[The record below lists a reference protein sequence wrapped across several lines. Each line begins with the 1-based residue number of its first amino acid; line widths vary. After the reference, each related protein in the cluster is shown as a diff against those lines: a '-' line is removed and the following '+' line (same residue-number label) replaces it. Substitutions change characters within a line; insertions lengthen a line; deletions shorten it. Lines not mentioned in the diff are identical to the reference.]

1 MSRRRLIPGGGAL
14 LAALLACNSALA
26 GPKILS
32 THPMAG
38 ETGRIEFLAGGIDER
53 GRSLSRS
60 DLEVQVDGQ
69 PTSPL
74 ALQSLSDWAT
84 AASEA
89 SPTWRPP
96 LAVGLVYLWVDGVP
110 AGVLDGI
117 HAFFQRLPA
126 RTVVYPTI
134 YGRLRQGRAR
144 LTAGDISR
152 LDEVPYLDGYRPNMV
167 EAIRLNLVDL
177 GNDPAPL
184 KILVLVTDGRDYAD
198 PKGEGPG
205 DFAALGADLRRAG
218 IALLV
223 TRFRPEADADQAAA
237 NLRDLTEATG
247 GFLDARD
254 QPEELENTLESLG
267 QSVADLQR
275 VELPIPWPSR
285 VFPGSH
291 RITIQLTTP
300 TGKRLSAEVGTLRI
314 DSGKLVA
321 TIGAALVGTAMVL
334 VVFLLVS
341 WWVRRRRHQRA
352 ADTESDSSLEA
363 VLAAAHNLIRRGAS
377 AERAAEQLAREYPDA
392 GRLLEEVGDEP
403 FSDARFPYLRT
414 RPGRKRLQEIRA
426 ILQKRQGESPAL
438 PDALARVLAEVVGSG
453 VSAQVAA
460 ERLSALTTS
469 QERAA
474 FVALELERLAEALRL
489 IARTHAALGTPRAR
503 GVVVAI
509 QDALRADET
518 RKSGVSVAWL
528 VRTGGPGRRGQTL
541 RLGDERTVIG
551 SGAGCE
557 IQLAEDPAV
566 APAHAAIALGEG
578 EYSVEPIGGP
588 VRVEGETVSARKP
601 LVDGE
606 TLEIGG
612 GFFVFKAA
620 SLLNLR
626 ADRGVG
632 RNVGRN

>member
-1 MSRRRLIPGGGAL
+1 MSPRRSISGAGAL

-26 GPKILS
+26 GPKVLS
-32 THPMAG
+32 TRPTVG
-38 ETGRIEFLAGGIDER
+38 EAGRIEFLAGGIDER
-53 GRSLSRS
+53 GRSLSRAG
-60 DLEVQVDGQ
+60 LEVQVDGQ
-69 PTSPL
+69 SASPL
-74 ALQSLSDWAT
+74 GLQSLSDWAT

-126 RTVVYPTI
+126 RTLVYPTI

-152 LDEVPYLDGYRPNMV
+152 LDEVPYLDGYRPNMAD
-167 EAIRLNLVDL
+167 AIRLNLVDL
-177 GNDPAPL
+177 ANDPAPL

-218 IALLV
+218 IALLA

-275 VELPIPWPSR
+275 VELPIPWPWR
-285 VFPGSH
+285 LFPGNH
-291 RITIQLTTP
+291 RITIQLAAP
-300 TGKRLSAEVGTLRI
+300 TGERLSAEVGTLRI
-314 DSGKLVA
+314 DSGKFVA
-321 TIGAALVGTAMVL
+321 IGGAAMVL
-334 VVFLLVS
+334 GILALVV
-341 WWVRRRRHQRA
+341 WWVRRRGGSA
-352 ADTESDSSLEA
+352 PDTEAESSSEA
-363 VLAAAHNLIRRGAS
+363 VVAAAHNLIRRGAS
-377 AERAAEQLAREYPDA
+377 AERAAEQLAREHPDA
-392 GRLLEEVGDEP
+392 GRLLEELGDEL

-426 ILQKRQGESPAL
+426 ILQKSEGESPAL
-438 PDALARVLAEVVGSG
+438 PEGLARVLAEVIGSG

-469 QERAA
+469 EDRTA
-474 FVALELERLAEALRL
+474 FVALDLERLAEALRL
-489 IARTHAALGTPRAR
+489 MARTHATLGTPRAR
-503 GVVVAI
+503 GMVVAI

-528 VRTGGPGRRGQTL
+528 VRTGGPGLRGQTL

-551 SGAGCE
+551 SGGGCE

-566 APAHAAIALGEG
+566 ASAHAAISLGEG

-588 VRVEGETVSARKP
+588 VRVEGETVSSRKP

-620 SLLNLR
+620 SLLSLR
-626 ADRGVG
+626 SVRSSGRGVG
-632 RNVGRN
+632 RN

>member
-1 MSRRRLIPGGGAL
+1 MSPRRLLSGAGAL
-14 LAALLACNSALA
+14 LAALLACSSALA
-26 GPKILS
+26 GPKVLS
-32 THPMAG
+32 TRPILDEA
-38 ETGRIEFLAGGIDER
+38 GRIEFLAGGIDER
-53 GRSLSRS
+53 GRSLSRAG
-60 DLEVQVDGQ
+60 LEVGVDGQ
-69 PTSPL
+69 STTPL

-152 LDEVPYLDGYRPNMV
+152 LDEVPYLDGYRPNMAD
-167 EAIRLNLVDL
+167 AIRLNLVDL
-177 GNDPAPL
+177 ANDPAPL
-184 KILVLVTDGRDYAD
+184 KILVLVTDGRDSAD

-205 DFAALGADLRRAG
+205 DFAALGAELRRAG

-237 NLRDLTEATG
+237 NLRDLAEATG

-267 QSVADLQR
+267 QSIADLQR
-275 VELPIPWPSR
+275 VELPIPWPWR
-285 VFPGSH
+285 LFPGNH

-300 TGKRLSAEVGTLRI
+300 AGERLSAEVGKLRI
-314 DSGKLVA
+314 DSGFVA
-321 TIGAALVGTAMVL
+321 VVGAALLVLGILSL
-334 VVFLLVS
+334 VV
-341 WWVRRRRHQRA
+341 WWVRRFRSQRA
-352 ADTESDSSLEA
+352 ADTESDSNSGA

-392 GRLLEEVGDEP
+392 GRLLEKVGDEP

-438 PDALARVLAEVVGSG
+438 PDGLARVLAEVVGSG
-453 VSAQVAA
+453 VSAQAAA

-469 QERAA
+469 EERAA
-474 FVALELERLAEALRL
+474 FVALDLERLAEALRVT
-489 IARTHAALGTPRAR
+489 ARTHSALGTPRAR
-503 GVVVAI
+503 GAAVAI

-557 IQLAEDPAV
+557 IQLVEDPAV
-566 APAHAAIALGEG
+566 ASAHAAISLGEG

-620 SLLNLR
+620 SLLSLR
-626 ADRGVG
+626 AVRSVGRGVG
-632 RNVGRN
+632 RN

>member
-1 MSRRRLIPGGGAL
+1 MSRRHSISGAGAL
-14 LAALLACNSALA
+14 LATLIACSSAVA
-26 GPKILS
+26 GPKVLS
-32 THPMAG
+32 TRPLVDEAG
-38 ETGRIEFLAGGIDER
+38 RLEFLAGGIDER

-60 DLEVQVDGQ
+60 DLQVQVDGQ
-69 PTSPL
+69 SASPL

-89 SPTWRPP
+89 SQTWRPP
-96 LAVGLVYLWVDGVP
+96 LGVGLVYLWVDGVP

-126 RTVVYPTI
+126 RTTVYPTI

-167 EAIRLNLVDL
+167 DAIRLNLVDL
-177 GNDPAPL
+177 VNDPAPL

-198 PKGEGPG
+198 PKGQGPG

-223 TRFRPEADADQAAA
+223 TRFRPEADADQAAS
-237 NLRDLTEATG
+237 NLRDLAEATG

-275 VELPIPWPSR
+275 VELPVPWQWR
-285 VFPGSH
+285 LFPGNH

-300 TGKRLSAEVGTLRI
+300 TGERLSAEVGTVRI
-314 DSGKLVA
+314 DSGKVVA
-321 TIGAALVGTAMVL
+321 VVGAALVLGILAL
-334 VVFLLVS
+334 VV
-341 WWVRRRRHQRA
+341 WWVRRPRGGA
-352 ADTESDSSLEA
+352 ADDAEASSEA
-363 VLAAAHNLIRRGAS
+363 VLMAAHNLIRRGAS
-377 AERAAEQLAREYPDA
+377 AERAAEQLTREHPDA
-392 GRLLEEVGDEP
+392 ARLLEEVGDAL

-426 ILQKRQGESPAL
+426 ILQKSQGESPAL
-438 PDALARVLAEVVGSG
+438 PDGLARVLAEVVGEG

-469 QERAA
+469 EERAT
-474 FVALELERLAEALRL
+474 FVALDLERLAEALGL
-489 IARTHAALGTPRAR
+489 LARAHAVLGTPRAR

-518 RKSGVSVAWL
+518 RKSDVSVAWL

-541 RLGDERTVIG
+541 RLGNERTVIG
-551 SGAGCE
+551 GAAGCE
-557 IQLAEDPAV
+557 IQLAEDPSV
-566 APAHAAIALGEG
+566 ASAHAAISLADG
-578 EYSVEPIGGP
+578 EYCVEPIGGP
-588 VRVEGETVSARKP
+588 LKVEGETVTDRKA

-606 TLEIGG
+606 TIEIGG

-620 SLLNLR
+620 SLLGLSSAR
-626 ADRGVG
+626 SIGRGVG
-632 RNVGRN
+632 RT